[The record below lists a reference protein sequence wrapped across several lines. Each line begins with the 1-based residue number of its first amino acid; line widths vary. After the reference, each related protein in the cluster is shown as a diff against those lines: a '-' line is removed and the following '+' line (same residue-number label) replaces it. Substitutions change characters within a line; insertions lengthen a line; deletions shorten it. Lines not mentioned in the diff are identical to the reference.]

1 MLFRSCLCDM
11 DCIRRIAVN
20 LIRSIPGSSVSEK
33 LVAVLKN
40 SIDVMEKQQNKMK
53 SRVVMP
59 LFFIAFLRGK
69 FCDILVTVMFYSG
82 YIMIMSKN

>member
-1 MLFRSCLCDM
+1 M
-11 DCIRRIAVN
+11 
-20 LIRSIPGSSVSEK
+20 
-33 LVAVLKN
+33 AVLKN

>member
-1 MLFRSCLCDM
+1 MFALNAIHFSPVNNVICLL
-11 DCIRRIAVN
+11 A
-20 LIRSIPGSSVSEK
+20 
-33 LVAVLKN
+33 AVLKN

-59 LFFIAFLRGK
+59 LFFIAFLCGK